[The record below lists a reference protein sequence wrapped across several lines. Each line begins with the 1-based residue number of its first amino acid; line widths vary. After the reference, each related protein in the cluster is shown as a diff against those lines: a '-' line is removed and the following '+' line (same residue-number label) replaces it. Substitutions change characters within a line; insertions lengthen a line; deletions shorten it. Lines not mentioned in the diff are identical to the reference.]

1 MKYTIEA
8 IENAKTGMKWSDI
21 GVQWTLAQAYLYSKD
36 AGNELPNFAEVIW
49 DDQIEEILADCRRLG
64 VKEFT
69 ISSTFSSLIET
80 IARFEELGCTLDG
93 IVRIKERYT
102 HFGSDDRALIPAFK
116 MTIKEA

>member
-8 IENAKTGMKWSDI
+8 IENAKPGMKWDEI
-21 GVQWTLAQAYLYSKD
+21 GCHWTLGQAYLYSKE
-36 AGNELPNFAEVIW
+36 AGNDLPNFAEVIW
-49 DDQIEEILADCRRLG
+49 DDDIEAILSDCRKLG

-93 IVRIKERYT
+93 IVSVRERYT

-116 MTIKEA
+116 MTVKEA